1 MAEGRPWLAIAGEVS
16 SWEGDRRKAEEGE
29 ESASAGAGEA
39 EAEGRSCPAIAG
51 EVSSREGVWRKGEE
65 GEEAAS
71 AGAGEEEEGMPWL
84 AIVGEVSSWEGVWRK
99 AEEGE
104 MSSWEGD
111 WRKAEEGEEATSE
124 VEERRR
130 RREGRGLPLLARVH
144 GRRFYEAAR
153 AAVEGVLQ
161 GGGVPM
167 AVGGTGLYLA
177 WLLCG
182 LLATP
187 PSCPSCPTLERAM
200 AAKIHATVMRAR
212 QARAARGDER
222 SIVAGG
228 GVDEAAGGREGD
240 AEEGVMEGQALV
252 GDSAAAW
259 YAEDGDWDAALAA
272 LAATGDPLTA
282 GQLARNDWYRLTR
295 AFEILRT
302 AAPSSHHCLRLHH
315 TMPRAF
321 LNPTA
326 PLRPHASISCLPCM
340 PHRPAP
346 SLVLSPPVWRASGLL
361 EESLALL
368 RAGLQPDCSSPTR
381 VIGYRQAMSF
391 LLHCQRLMDCTRVHL
406 LNRFLPPHEEL
417 VRMVLRD
424 FDGPTGGEGHVG
436 GEGHADVEGRFGAKS
451 EGGLGGVG
459 GGGGSAGA
467 CEKLCMGGAPCRAG
481 RSGQPSM
488 QLTVLPCLPNVD
500 FTGSTATSMPS
511 LPRWRGF
518 EPMSRRTNK
527 AHTASKAMLLLQVCS
542 LQRHEKPHHS
552 LL

>member
-1 MAEGRPWLAIAGEVS
+1 
-16 SWEGDRRKAEEGE
+16 
-29 ESASAGAGEA
+29 
-39 EAEGRSCPAIAG
+39 
-51 EVSSREGVWRKGEE
+51 
-65 GEEAAS
+65 
-71 AGAGEEEEGMPWL
+71 
-84 AIVGEVSSWEGVWRK
+84 
-99 AEEGE
+99 
-104 MSSWEGD
+104 
-111 WRKAEEGEEATSE
+111 
-124 VEERRR
+124 
-130 RREGRGLPLLARVH
+130 
-144 GRRFYEAAR
+144 
-153 AAVEGVLQ
+153 
-161 GGGVPM
+161 M

-240 AEEGVMEGQALV
+240 AEEGVMEGQA
-252 GDSAAAW
+252 SAAIRDHRAIPPGQMHLPSPPAAAAAAAAAGASVPAFAF
-259 YAEDGDWDAALAA
+259 YCFFLDAPRLP
-272 LAATGDPLTA
+272 LPLHLPLTI
-282 GQLARNDWYRLTR
+282 
-295 AFEILRT
+295 AFAYT
-302 AAPSSHHCLRLHH
+302 TQCHAPFSTPRHPFVL
-315 TMPRAF
+315 MPPSLAF
-321 LNPTA
+321 L
-326 PLRPHASISCLPCM
+326 CM

-436 GEGHADVEGRFGAKS
+436 GEGHADVEGRFGAES

>member
-1 MAEGRPWLAIAGEVS
+1 MPSHRRP
-16 SWEGDRRKAEEGE
+16 
-29 ESASAGAGEA
+29 
-39 EAEGRSCPAIAG
+39 CPHPPPPSG
-51 EVSSREGVWRKGEE
+51 T
-65 GEEAAS
+65 
-71 AGAGEEEEGMPWL
+71 P
-84 AIVGEVSSWEGVWRK
+84 
-99 AEEGE
+99 
-104 MSSWEGD
+104 
-111 WRKAEEGEEATSE
+111 
-124 VEERRR
+124 
-130 RREGRGLPLLARVH
+130 RVH

-252 GDSAAAW
+252 GDSGQEWWKDNGGGVSRIQQARDSEPLKIARTTIPSFPL
-259 YAEDGDWDAALAA
+259 YLFFTPLHLDDNFPSFPHHALFISASVS
-272 LAATGDPLTA
+272 LCLSPSLRPQVGRDKRSPPLHLPLTI
-282 GQLARNDWYRLTR
+282 
-295 AFEILRT
+295 AFAYT
-302 AAPSSHHCLRLHH
+302 TQCHAPFSTPRHPFVL
-315 TMPRAF
+315 MPPSLAF
-321 LNPTA
+321 L
-326 PLRPHASISCLPCM
+326 CM

-436 GEGHADVEGRFGAKS
+436 GEGHADVEGRFGAES